1 MICLA
6 NSWTDVS
13 MVILTGITVITAI
26 FSLIYTGI
34 QVRYTK
40 QSVEQIY
47 KQIKT
52 EKQPCVVPRV
62 IDSSGEA
69 FDAGSYTRAQL
80 YFELELEN
88 MGDVPALNVFVLSSI
103 RLNLSSDSEFEKQ
116 YLLAS
121 LLPGYLQAL
130 KGDNKEKISIHY
142 ETSEIEELL
151 HELDKASKKNIE
163 RIEKNPSH
171 WPYIGA
177 TLIVQVIYKNIM
189 GQWCESVIQQDIADL
204 HYRKS
209 DNVVTDDMR
218 NNKMWCDALHKDKK
232 FYAIL
237 VRPQFVPFT
246 HKLITEDKAKKV
258 IEWHDVEKEQ
268 IVVWD

>member
-34 QVRYTK
+34 QVRYTE

-52 EKQPCVVPRV
+52 EKQPCVVPKV
-62 IDSSGEA
+62 VDSSGEA
-69 FDAGSYTRAQL
+69 FDTGSYTRVQL
-80 YFELELEN
+80 QFDLEMEN
-88 MGDVPALNVFVLSSI
+88 VGDAPALNVFVLSSI

-121 LLPGYLQAL
+121 LLPGYIQAL
-130 KGDNKEKISIHY
+130 KGDNKEKNSIHY
-142 ETSEIEELL
+142 ETQEVEGLL
-151 HELDKASKKNIE
+151 QGLDKANKKNIE
-163 RIEKNPSH
+163 RIKNNPSH
-171 WPYIGA
+171 WPYVGA

-189 GQWCESVIQQDIADL
+189 GQWCESVMQQDIADL
-204 HYRKS
+204 RYRKS
-209 DNVVTDDMR
+209 NNFLTDDMC
-218 NNKMWCDALHKDKK
+218 NNKVGCDALQKNKK

-246 HKLITEDKAKKV
+246 HKLITEETAKKM
-258 IEWHDVEKEQ
+258 IEWHDVEKKQ

>member
-1 MICLA
+1 MLCLA
-6 NSWTDVS
+6 NNWTDVS
-13 MVILTGITVITAI
+13 MVILTGITVIIAI

-47 KQIKT
+47 NQIKT

-62 IDSSGEA
+62 VDSSGVA
-69 FDAGSYTRAQL
+69 FDTGAYTRVQ
-80 YFELELEN
+80 FWFDLEMEN
-88 MGDVPALNVFVLSSI
+88 VGDAPALNVFVLSSI

-121 LLPGYLQAL
+121 LLPGYIQAL
-130 KGDNKEKISIHY
+130 KGDVKENISIHY
-142 ETSEIEELL
+142 ETSEVEELL
-151 HELDKASKKNIE
+151 HELDMASKKNIE
-163 RIEKNPSH
+163 RIEKNLSH
-171 WPYIGA
+171 CPYIGA
-177 TLIVQVIYKNIM
+177 TLIIQVLYKNIM

-204 HYRKS
+204 YYKKSGNIITDKMRK
-209 DNVVTDDMR
+209 
-218 NNKMWCDALHKDKK
+218 NKVWCDGLHKDKK

-237 VRPQFVPFT
+237 VRPQYVPFV
-246 HKLITEDKAKKV
+246 HKLITEHQAKEM
-258 IEWHDVEKEQ
+258 IEWYDVEKKQ